1 MYNDKFI
8 TYLNTI
14 INNLSGAQNIIF
26 SPTTQT
32 ARKIACSLDVQNK
45 VNKNIETLI
54 TYYKETVNENY
65 SLCKTLAK
73 GITYHHGRLPHH
85 VRRTLEKAMQENWI
99 TNIVSTTT
107 LLQGINLPAQNIIIR
122 NPNLYIKKEKEKTV
136 ELTNYEMAN
145 LRGRA
150 GRLLKDFIGRTI
162 VLDETSF
169 VITDGYKE
177 SSLFDNTTK
186 DLPTDYAE
194 RYGKY
199 KNEIIDTLLN
209 EDIETEQEE
218 NAIIS

>member
-1 MYNDKFI
+1 
-8 TYLNTI
+8 
-14 INNLSGAQNIIF
+14 
-26 SPTTQT
+26 
-32 ARKIACSLDVQNK
+32 
-45 VNKNIETLI
+45 
-54 TYYKETVNENY
+54 
-65 SLCKTLAK
+65 
-73 GITYHHGRLPHH
+73 
-85 VRRTLEKAMQENWI
+85 MQENWI
-99 TNIVSTTT
+99 TNIVCTTT

-218 NAIIS
+218 KNNELHYKDLKIYIRQNILKNGYEAKLYKNKFR